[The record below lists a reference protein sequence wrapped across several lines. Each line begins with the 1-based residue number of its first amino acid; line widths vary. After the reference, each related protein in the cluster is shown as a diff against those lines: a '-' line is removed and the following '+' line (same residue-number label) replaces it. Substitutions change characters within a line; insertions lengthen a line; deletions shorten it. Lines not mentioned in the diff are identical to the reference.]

1 MRVTTDIWVHVFL
14 RREVNRGAFATVLK
28 KGADEAGAI
37 FIIENPLNKTL
48 NLYGPAPQAI
58 IDSDDDDRQFERL
71 LTAVDQLGI
80 DSYLAKQKN
89 FDPDIWIVEVE
100 CREGP
105 PSFSYT

>member
-28 KGADEAGAI
+28 KGSDEAGAI
-37 FIIENPLNKTL
+37 FIIENPLDTTL
-48 NLYGPAPQAI
+48 NLFGPAPQAM
-58 IDSDDDDRQFERL
+58 IDADDDDRQFEQL
-71 LTAVDQLGI
+71 LTAVGQSEI
-80 DSYLAKQKN
+80 DSYLDKQKN